1 MNTIK
6 FSELAISEELQQ
18 AIAEMGFENATPIQ
32 SQAIP
37 HILEGRDI
45 IGQAQTG
52 TGKTAAFGVPLI
64 DSIDAQDRS
73 IQALIM
79 CPTRELAVQVANEIK
94 KLVKY
99 KKGINCLAVYGGE
112 SIDRQISAL
121 KRGVQII
128 IGTPGR
134 VLDHMDRRTISFEN
148 VKMVVLDEADEMLN
162 MGFRED
168 IESILSDMPKEKQ
181 TIFFSATMPKPILD
195 MTKRYQKD
203 PILVK
208 VTTAELTNTSIT
220 QEYFDVKND
229 FKVTMMTNLMEAHNL
244 KLMLVFCNTKRGV
257 DEVVEELNLHGYK
270 AEALHGDLKQTQR
283 NNVMSKF
290 RKGLVNILVATDVAA
305 RGIDV
310 DNVDAV
316 FNYDVPL
323 DVEYY
328 VHRIGRTGRAGKTGR
343 SFTFVTGR
351 REYMRIQDIE
361 RYAKIKIDKGNAPS
375 PKELFELKQNKLGT
389 QIQQLVEASDLS
401 SYHSMIASFVE
412 QGQTLENLAAALLRM
427 NLGELKKESPR
438 NEERADSYGDRRE
451 RGSDRRDRDG
461 GSSDRRERRERTPSS
476 GRREYA
482 DRDERPSRRGDDFA
496 DRKPRVKRNA
506 DPNMVRLFVNVGK
519 MDRVSAGDL
528 VAAFTGEANVDS
540 NKIGMIEIFDKYS
553 FVEVSN
559 GSVNDIMDGMATS
572 RIKGRKVNIEVANP
586 KGN

>member
-6 FSELAISEELQQ
+6 FSELALSNELQE

-64 DSIDAQDRS
+64 DRLDTRDKG

-94 KLVKY
+94 KLIKF

-112 SIDRQISAL
+112 SIERQISAL
-121 KRGVQII
+121 KRGVQVI

-134 VLDHMDRRTISFEN
+134 ILDHMDRRTISFEN
-148 VKMVVLDEADEMLN
+148 VKMIVLDEADEMLN

-181 TIFFSATMPKPILD
+181 TIFFSATMPKPILE

-203 PILVK
+203 PVMVK
-208 VTTAELTNTSIT
+208 VVSTELTNNLIE

-229 FKVTMMTNLMEAHNL
+229 FKVTMMTNLIEAHNL
-244 KLMLVFCNTKRGV
+244 QLMLVFCNTKRGV
-257 DEVVEELNLHGYK
+257 DEVVEELNLQGYK
-270 AEALHGDLKQTQR
+270 AEALHGDLKQQQR
-283 NNVMSKF
+283 NNVMGKF

-328 VHRIGRTGRAGKTGR
+328 VHRIGRTGRAGKSGR

-361 RYAKIKIDKGNAPS
+361 RYAKIKIAKGHAPS
-375 PKELFELKQNKLGT
+375 TKQLFELKQNKLAA
-389 QIQQLVEASDLS
+389 QLQSLIDTTDLS
-401 SYHSMIASFVE
+401 SYHKMIEAYVE
-412 QGQTLENLAAALLRM
+412 QGISIENIAAALLRM
-427 NLGELKKESPR
+427 NIGEAKKEVKTNDR
-438 NEERADSYGDRRE
+438 EERSDRYGDRNERREKTSRYDSE
-451 RGSDRRDRDG
+451 RGE
-461 GSSDRRERRERTPSS
+461 RRERRERTSES
-476 GRREYA
+476 GSE
-482 DRDERPSRRGDDFA
+482 
-496 DRKPRVKRNA
+496 RKPMRSRKQ
-506 DPNMVRLFVNVGK
+506 DGMVRLFVNVGK

-528 VAAFTGEANVDS
+528 VGAFTGEANIDS
-540 NKIGMIEIFDKYS
+540 NQIGMIEIFDKYS
-553 FVEVSN
+553 FVEVSDN
-559 GSVNDIMDGMATS
+559 SVNDIMDGMSNS
-572 RIKGRKVNIEVANP
+572 RIKGRKVNIEIANP
-586 KGN
+586 KG

>member
-6 FSELAISEELQQ
+6 FSELALSEELQQ

-37 HILEGRDI
+37 HVLEGRDI

-64 DSIDAQDRS
+64 ERIDASNKD
-73 IQALIM
+73 IQGLIM

-94 KLVKY
+94 KLIKY

-134 VLDHMDRRTISFEN
+134 IMDHMDRKTISFEN
-148 VKMVVLDEADEMLN
+148 IKMVVLDEADEMLN

-168 IESILSDMPKEKQ
+168 IENILSDMPKEKQ

-195 MTKRYQKD
+195 LTKRYQTN
-203 PILVK
+203 PIIVK
-208 VTTAELTNTSIT
+208 VLSTELTNTSIE

-229 FKVTMMTNLMEAHNL
+229 FKVTLMTNLIEAHNL
-244 KLMLVFCNTKRGV
+244 QLMLIFCNTKRSV
-257 DEVVEELNLHGYK
+257 DEVVEELNLQGYK
-270 AEALHGDLKQTQR
+270 AEALHGDLKQAQR
-283 NNVMSKF
+283 NNVMGKF
-290 RKGLVNILVATDVAA
+290 RKGLVNMLVATDVAA

-316 FNYDVPL
+316 FNFDVPL

-328 VHRIGRTGRAGKTGR
+328 VHRIGRTGRAGKSGR

-361 RYAKIKIDKGNAPS
+361 RYAKIKIAKGIAPS
-375 PKELFELKQNKLGT
+375 SKQLFELKQNKMSEQLK
-389 QIQQLVEASDLS
+389 QLVETTDLAPF
-401 SYHSMIASFVE
+401 HKTIATYIE
-412 QGQTLENLAAALLRM
+412 QGHTLENLAAALLRL
-427 NLGELKKESPR
+427 NIGEVKKERAAPER
-438 NEERADSYGDRRE
+438 EERSYERSSDRGDRGDRRDNGRDRE
-451 RGSDRRDRDG
+451 SRGSR
-461 GSSDRRERRERTPSS
+461 SDYGDKPERRERSS
-476 GRREYA
+476 SSDKRPRGRK
-482 DRDERPSRRGDDFA
+482 DG
-496 DRKPRVKRNA
+496 
-506 DPNMVRLFVNVGK
+506 MVRLFVNVGK
-519 MDRVSAGDL
+519 LDRVSAGDL
-528 VAAFTGEANVDS
+528 VGAFTGEAKIDS
-540 NKIGMIEIFDKYS
+540 NQIGIIEIFDKYS
-553 FVEVSN
+553 FVEVADN
-559 GSVNDIMDGMATS
+559 SVNDVMDAMPNS
-572 RIKGRKVNIEVANP
+572 RIKGRKVNVEIASP
-586 KGN
+586 KA

>member
-6 FSELAISEELQQ
+6 FSELALSDELQE

-64 DSIDAQDRS
+64 DRLDPRDKG

-94 KLVKY
+94 KLIKF

-112 SIDRQISAL
+112 SIERQISAL

-134 VLDHMDRRTISFEN
+134 ILDHMDRRTISFEN
-148 VKMVVLDEADEMLN
+148 VKMIVLDEADEMLN
-162 MGFRED
+162 MGFRDD
-168 IESILSDMPKEKQ
+168 IESILKDMPKEKQ
-181 TIFFSATMPKPILD
+181 TIFFSATMPKPILE

-203 PILVK
+203 PVMVK
-208 VTTAELTNTSIT
+208 VTSTELTNTSIE
-220 QEYFDVKND
+220 QEYYDVKND
-229 FKVTMMTNLMEAHNL
+229 FKVTMMTNLIEAHNL
-244 KLMLVFCNTKRGV
+244 QLMLVFCNTKRGV
-257 DEVVEELNLHGYK
+257 DEVVEELNLQGYK
-270 AEALHGDLKQTQR
+270 AEALHGDLKQAQR
-283 NNVMSKF
+283 NTVMGKF

-310 DNVDAV
+310 ENVDAV

-351 REYMRIQDIE
+351 REFMRIQDIE
-361 RYAKIKIDKGNAPS
+361 RYAKIKIAKGIAPS
-375 PKELFELKQNKLGT
+375 NKQLFELKQNKLSA
-389 QIQQLVEASDLS
+389 QLQQLIDTTDLS
-401 SYHSMIASFVE
+401 SYHKIIQTYVE
-412 QGQTLENLAAALLRM
+412 QGISLENLAASLLRLTM
-427 NLGELKKESPR
+427 GEAKKERSPER
-438 NEERADSYGDRRE
+438 EERGDRYGDKEKRGERRE
-451 RGSDRRDRDG
+451 RTTTRSEG
-461 GSSDRRERRERTPSS
+461 GERRERRERTSES
-476 GRREYA
+476 GSE
-482 DRDERPSRRGDDFA
+482 
-496 DRKPRVKRNA
+496 RKPLRNRRSEG
-506 DPNMVRLFVNVGK
+506 MVRLFVNVGK

-528 VAAFTGEANVDS
+528 VGAFTGEAKIDS
-540 NKIGMIEIFDKYS
+540 AQIGMIEIFDKYS
-553 FVEVSN
+553 FVEVSDN
-559 GSVNDIMDGMATS
+559 SVNDIMDGMSNS
-572 RIKGRKVNIEVANP
+572 RIKGRKVNIEIAQP
-586 KGN
+586 KS

>member
-6 FSELAISEELQQ
+6 FSELALSDELQE

-52 TGKTAAFGVPLI
+52 TGKTAAFSVPLI
-64 DSIDAQDRS
+64 DRLDPRDKG

-94 KLVKY
+94 KLIKF

-112 SIDRQISAL
+112 SIERQISAL

-134 VLDHMDRRTISFEN
+134 ILDHMDRRTISFDN
-148 VKMVVLDEADEMLN
+148 VKMIVLDEADEMLN

-168 IESILSDMPKEKQ
+168 IEAILSDMPEEKQ
-181 TIFFSATMPKPILD
+181 TIFFSATMPKPILE
-195 MTKRYQKD
+195 MTKRYQTN
-203 PILVK
+203 PIIVK
-208 VTTAELTNTSIT
+208 VTSTELTNTSIE
-220 QEYFDVKND
+220 QEYYDVKND
-229 FKVTMMTNLMEAHNL
+229 FKVTMMTNLIEAHSL
-244 KLMLVFCNTKRGV
+244 QLMLVFCNTKRGV
-257 DEVVEELNLHGYK
+257 DEVVEELNLQGYK

-283 NNVMSKF
+283 NNVMAKF

-310 DNVDAV
+310 ENVDAV

-361 RYAKIKIDKGNAPS
+361 RYAKIKIAKGIAPS
-375 PKELFELKQNKLGT
+375 TKQLFELKQNKLAT
-389 QIQQLVEASDLS
+389 QLQQLIDTTDLS
-401 SYHSMIASFVE
+401 AYHKIVQNYIE
-412 QGQTLENLAAALLRM
+412 QGISIENIAASLLR
-427 NLGELKKESPR
+427 LTIGELKKETR
-438 NEERADSYGDRRE
+438 NSEREERGDRYERSDRGERRE
-451 RGSDRRDRDG
+451 RSSDRRSESG
-461 GSSDRRERRERTPSS
+461 DRRERRERNN
-476 GRREYA
+476 
-482 DRDERPSRRGDDFA
+482 DERKPVRNRRSEG
-496 DRKPRVKRNA
+496 
-506 DPNMVRLFVNVGK
+506 MVRLFVNVGK

-528 VAAFTGEANVDS
+528 VGAFTGEANIDS
-540 NKIGMIEIFDKYS
+540 NQIGMIEIFDKYS
-553 FVEVSN
+553 FVEVSDN
-559 GSVNDIMDGMATS
+559 SVNDIMDGMSNS
-572 RIKGRKVNIEVANP
+572 RIKGRKVNIELAQP
-586 KGN
+586 KG

>member
-6 FSELAISEELQQ
+6 FSELALSNELQE

-64 DSIDAQDRS
+64 DRLDPRDKG

-94 KLVKY
+94 KLIKF

-112 SIDRQISAL
+112 SIERQISAL
-121 KRGVQII
+121 KRGVQVI

-134 VLDHMDRRTISFEN
+134 ILDHMDRRTISFEN
-148 VKMVVLDEADEMLN
+148 VKMIVLDEADEMLN

-181 TIFFSATMPKPILD
+181 TIFFSATMPKPILE

-203 PILVK
+203 PVMVK
-208 VTTAELTNTSIT
+208 VVSTELTNNLIE

-229 FKVTMMTNLMEAHNL
+229 FKVTMMTNLIEAHNL
-244 KLMLVFCNTKRGV
+244 QLMLVFCNTKRGV
-257 DEVVEELNLHGYK
+257 DEVVEELNLQGYK
-270 AEALHGDLKQTQR
+270 AEALHGDLKQQQR
-283 NNVMSKF
+283 NNVMGKF

-351 REYMRIQDIE
+351 REAMRIQDIE
-361 RYAKIKIDKGNAPS
+361 RYAKIKIAKGNAPS
-375 PKELFELKQNKLGT
+375 TKQLFELKQNKLAA
-389 QIQQLVEASDLS
+389 QLQSLIDTTDLS
-401 SYHSMIASFVE
+401 SYHKMIEAYVE
-412 QGQTLENLAAALLRM
+412 QGISIENLAAALLRM
-427 NLGELKKESPR
+427 NIGEAKKEVKSTER
-438 NEERADSYGDRRE
+438 EERSDRYGDRNERRE
-451 RGSDRRDRDG
+451 RTTRSDSG
-461 GSSDRRERRERTPSS
+461 TGERRERRERTSES
-476 GRREYA
+476 GSE
-482 DRDERPSRRGDDFA
+482 
-496 DRKPRVKRNA
+496 RKPMRSRKQEG
-506 DPNMVRLFVNVGK
+506 MVRLFVNVGK

-528 VAAFTGEANVDS
+528 VGAFTGEANIDS
-540 NKIGMIEIFDKYS
+540 NQIGMIEIFDKYS
-553 FVEVSN
+553 FVEVSDN
-559 GSVNDIMDGMATS
+559 SVNDIMDGMSNS
-572 RIKGRKVNIEVANP
+572 RIKGRKVNIEIANP
-586 KGN
+586 KS

>member
-6 FSELAISEELQQ
+6 FSELALSEELQQ

-37 HILEGRDI
+37 HILEGSDI

-64 DSIDAQDRS
+64 DRIDAQDKS
-73 IQALIM
+73 VQALIL

-99 KKGINCLAVYGGE
+99 KRGINCLAVYGGE

-134 VLDHMDRRTISFEN
+134 VMDHMDRRTLSFNEI
-148 VKMVVLDEADEMLN
+148 KMIVLDEADEMLN
-162 MGFRED
+162 MGFRDD
-168 IESILSDMPKEKQ
+168 IEMILSDMPKEKQ
-181 TIFFSATMPKPILD
+181 TIFFSATMPKPILEL
-195 MTKRYQKD
+195 TKRFQRN
-203 PILVK
+203 PVIVK
-208 VTTAELTNTSIT
+208 VTSTELTNTSIE

-229 FKVTMMTNLMEAHNL
+229 FKVTLMTNLIEAHAL
-244 KLMLVFCNTKRGV
+244 QLMLVFCNTKRSV
-257 DEVVEELNLHGYK
+257 DEVVEELNLQGYK

-283 NNVMSKF
+283 NTVMGKF

-328 VHRIGRTGRAGKTGR
+328 VHRIGRTGRAGKSGK

-361 RYAKIKIDKGNAPS
+361 RYAKIKIAKGNAPS
-375 PKELFELKQNKLGT
+375 HKQLFELKQNKMSNQLK
-389 QIQQLVEASDLS
+389 QLVETTDLS
-401 SYHSMIASFVE
+401 AYHKIIETYIE
-412 QGQTLENLAAALLRM
+412 QGHTLENLAASLLRL
-427 NLGELKKESPR
+427 NIGELKKEVKTPER
-438 NEERADSYGDRRE
+438 EER
-451 RGSDRRDRDG
+451 SDRF
-461 GSSDRRERRERTPSS
+461 SERRERSDRGERSTE
-476 GRREYA
+476 RREKSSFGKSEFG
-482 DRDERPSRRGDDFA
+482 DKRERRPSAGFDK
-496 DRKPRVKRNA
+496 KPRGRK
-506 DPNMVRLFVNVGK
+506 DGMVRLFVNVGK

-528 VAAFTGEANVDS
+528 VGAFTGEANIDS
-540 NKIGMIEIFDKYS
+540 NQIGIIEIFDKYS
-553 FVEVSN
+553 FVEVADN
-559 GSVNDIMDGMATS
+559 SVNNVMDAMPNS
-572 RIKGRKVNIEVANP
+572 RIKGRKVNVEIATP
-586 KGN
+586 KA

>member
-6 FSELAISEELQQ
+6 FSELALSNELQE

-64 DSIDAQDRS
+64 DRIDPRDKG

-112 SIDRQISAL
+112 SIERQISAL

-134 VLDHMDRRTISFEN
+134 ILDHMDRRTISFEN

-181 TIFFSATMPKPILD
+181 TIFFSATMPKPILE

-203 PILVK
+203 PVIVK
-208 VTTAELTNTSIT
+208 VTSTELTNTLIE

-229 FKVTMMTNLMEAHNL
+229 FKVTMMTNLIEAHNL
-244 KLMLVFCNTKRGV
+244 QLMLVFCNTKRGV
-257 DEVVEELNLHGYK
+257 DEVVEELNLQGYK

-283 NNVMSKF
+283 NNVMGKF

-328 VHRIGRTGRAGKTGR
+328 VHRIGRTGRAGKSGK

-361 RYAKIKIDKGNAPS
+361 RYAKIKIAKGNAPS
-375 PKELFELKQNKLGT
+375 SKQLFELKQNKLST
-389 QIQQLVEASDLS
+389 QLQQLIDTSDLS
-401 SYHSMIASFVE
+401 GYHKMIHNYVE
-412 QGQTLENLAAALLRM
+412 QGITLENIAAALLR
-427 NLGELKKESPR
+427 LTIGEAKKEVKHAER
-438 NEERADSYGDRRE
+438 EERSDRYGNGNERRE
-451 RGSDRRDRDG
+451 RTTRNDSGERG
-461 GSSDRRERRERTPSS
+461 ERRERRERTSDSS
-476 GRREYA
+476 SERR
-482 DRDERPSRRGDDFA
+482 PIRRKQEG
-496 DRKPRVKRNA
+496 
-506 DPNMVRLFVNVGK
+506 MVRLFVNVGK

-528 VAAFTGEANVDS
+528 VGAFTGEAKIDS
-540 NKIGMIEIFDKYS
+540 NQIGMIEIFDKYS
-553 FVEVSN
+553 FVEVSDH
-559 GSVNDIMDGMATS
+559 SVNDIMDGMINS
-572 RIKGRKVNIEVANP
+572 RIKGRKVNIEIANP
-586 KGN
+586 KD

>member
-6 FSELAISEELQQ
+6 FSELALSNELQE

-64 DSIDAQDRS
+64 DRLDPRDKG

-94 KLVKY
+94 KLIKY
-99 KKGINCLAVYGGE
+99 KKGISCLAVYGGE
-112 SIDRQISAL
+112 SIERQITAL
-121 KRGVQII
+121 RRGVQVI

-134 VLDHMDRRTISFEN
+134 ILDHIDRRTISFEN
-148 VKMVVLDEADEMLN
+148 VKMIVLDEADEMLN
-162 MGFRED
+162 MGFRDD
-168 IESILSDMPKEKQ
+168 IESILSGMPSEKQ

-195 MTKRYQKD
+195 MTKRYQRN
-203 PILVK
+203 PIIVK
-208 VTTAELTNTSIT
+208 VTSTELTNTSIE
-220 QEYFDVKND
+220 QEYYDVRND
-229 FKVTMMTNLMEAHNL
+229 FKVTMMANLIEAHNL
-244 KLMLVFCNTKRGV
+244 QLMLVFCNTKRAV
-257 DEVVEELNLHGYK
+257 DEVVEELNLQGFK

-351 REYMRIQDIE
+351 REALRIQDIE
-361 RYAKIKIDKGNAPS
+361 RYAKIKIAKGIAPS
-375 PKELFELKQNKLGT
+375 PKQLFELKQNKMIAQL
-389 QIQQLVEASDLS
+389 QQLNETTDLGI
-401 SYHSMIASFVE
+401 YHKMIANYVE
-412 QGQTLENLAAALLRM
+412 QGQSLENIAAALLR
-427 NLGELKKESPR
+427 LVIGEAKKEVKSVDR
-438 NEERADSYGDRRE
+438 EERS
-451 RGSDRRDRDG
+451 SDRFSG
-461 GSSDRRERRERTPSS
+461 DRRERRERTTKTEY
-476 GRREYA
+476 GEKRERRERTT
-482 DRDERPSRRGDDFA
+482 DSTERKSTRPRRSEG
-496 DRKPRVKRNA
+496 
-506 DPNMVRLFVNVGK
+506 MVRLFVNVGK

-528 VAAFTGEANVDS
+528 VGAFTGEANIDS
-540 NKIGMIEIFDKYS
+540 KEIGIIEIFDKYS
-553 FVEVSN
+553 FIEVSDN
-559 GSVNDIMDGMATS
+559 SVNDIMDGMSNS
-572 RIKGRKVNIEVANP
+572 RIKGRKVNIEIATP
-586 KGN
+586 KS

>member
-6 FSELAISEELQQ
+6 FSELALSNELQE

-64 DSIDAQDRS
+64 DRLDPRDKG

-94 KLVKY
+94 KLIKF

-112 SIDRQISAL
+112 SIERQISAL
-121 KRGVQII
+121 KRGVQVI

-134 VLDHMDRRTISFEN
+134 ILDHMDRRTISFEN
-148 VKMVVLDEADEMLN
+148 VKMIVLDEADEMLN

-181 TIFFSATMPKPILD
+181 TIFFSATMPKPILE

-203 PILVK
+203 PVMVK
-208 VTTAELTNTSIT
+208 VTSTELTNTSIE

-229 FKVTMMTNLMEAHNL
+229 FKVTMMTNLIEAHNL
-244 KLMLVFCNTKRGV
+244 QLMLVFCNTKRGV
-257 DEVVEELNLHGYK
+257 DEVVEELNLQGYK
-270 AEALHGDLKQTQR
+270 AEALHGDLKQQQR
-283 NNVMSKF
+283 NNVMGKF

-328 VHRIGRTGRAGKTGR
+328 VHRIGRTGRAGKSGK

-361 RYAKIKIDKGNAPS
+361 RYAKIKIAKGNAPS
-375 PKELFELKQNKLGT
+375 TKQLFELKQNKLAA
-389 QIQQLVEASDLS
+389 QLQSLIDTTDLS
-401 SYHSMIASFVE
+401 SYHKMIQTYVE
-412 QGQTLENLAAALLRM
+412 QGITLENLAAALLRM
-427 NLGELKKESPR
+427 TVGEAKKEVKTTER
-438 NEERADSYGDRRE
+438 EERSDRYGDRNERRE
-451 RGSDRRDRDG
+451 RTTRSDSG
-461 GSSDRRERRERTPSS
+461 ERRERRERTSDSS
-476 GRREYA
+476 SE
-482 DRDERPSRRGDDFA
+482 
-496 DRKPRVKRNA
+496 RKPMRSRKQEG
-506 DPNMVRLFVNVGK
+506 MVRLFVNVGK

-528 VAAFTGEANVDS
+528 VGAFTGEANIDS
-540 NKIGMIEIFDKYS
+540 NQIGMIEIFDKYS
-553 FVEVSN
+553 FVEVSDN
-559 GSVNDIMDGMATS
+559 SVNDIMDGMSNS
-572 RIKGRKVNIEVANP
+572 RIKGRKVNIEIANP
-586 KGN
+586 KS